1 MKLHAYFR
9 SSTSY
14 RLRIALNLKGLGYE
28 VVPVNIVKGE
38 QKEPK
43 FLSHNPFAGVPLLE
57 ADGRDRAQSMA
68 ILEWLDE
75 AYPER
80 PLLPASVE
88 DRFTA
93 RELAYAIATDIHAVN
108 NLSVMKYLKNEL
120 GHEQAAIDTWYRH
133 WLAKTLVPVEARLA
147 QRANEALHS
156 APGMFGNRFLFRRCI
171 TLDVSHSIQA
181 RCAHRTDRGGL
192 PRPSAIPARPSR
204 QPAGHPQGGSGPMK
218 LASLKHGRDGKLVVV
233 SKDITR
239 YSSAERIAPTMQY
252 GARQLGPKSRPQ
264 LEALRRDVEHGTVPA
279 TASTSAR
286 PQAPCPAPTNGPT
299 ARPM

>member
-14 RLRIALNLKGLGYE
+14 RLRIALNLKGLDYQ

-108 NLSVMKYLKNEL
+108 NLSVMKYLKNEQ

-147 QRANEALHS
+147 QLGANEALHS
-156 APGMFGNRFLFRRCI
+156 APGMFETVLIPQMYNARRFA
-171 TLDVSHSIQA
+171 LD
-181 RCAHRTDRGGL
+181 T
-192 PRPSAIPARPSR
+192 SAMPHI
-204 QPAGHPQGGSGPMK
+204 
-218 LASLKHGRDGKLVVV
+218 
-233 SKDITR
+233 
-239 YSSAERIAPTMQY
+239 ERIEAACLALPEFQRAHPDNQPDT
-252 GARQLGPKSRPQ
+252 PK
-264 LEALRRDVEHGTVPA
+264 EA
-279 TASTSAR
+279 
-286 PQAPCPAPTNGPT
+286 QAQ
-299 ARPM
+299 